1 MNKFKIEATD
11 LFKKEFFVEA
21 KDEKQALNFV
31 EKIFF
36 KTNLLDLDAKI
47 LEETKFKITEK
58 NGQKI
63 EENEDYFEDDF
74 YENDDEDSCENERD
88 YY

>member
-11 LFKKEFFVEA
+11 LFKKEFLVEA

-36 KTNLLDLDAKI
+36 KTNLLDLDAKN
-47 LEETKFKITEK
+47 LEETKFKIIEK

-63 EENEDYFEDDF
+63 EENEDYFEEDF
-74 YENDDEDSCENERD
+74 YEDDEEDLCQNERD

>member
-1 MNKFKIEATD
+1 MNKYKIEATD
-11 LFKKEFFVEA
+11 LFKKVFLVEA

-36 KTNLLDLDAKI
+36 KTNLLDLEAKN
-47 LEETKFKITEK
+47 LEEIKIKIIEK
-58 NGQKI
+58 NGENI
-63 EENEDYFEDDF
+63 EENEDYFEEDF
-74 YENDDEDSCENERD
+74 YEENEKDFCQNERV

>member
-11 LFKKEFFVEA
+11 LFKKEFLIEA

-36 KTNLLDLDAKI
+36 KTNLLDLDAKN
-47 LEETKFKITEK
+47 LEETKFKIIEK

-63 EENEDYFEDDF
+63 EENEDYFEEDF
-74 YENDDEDSCENERD
+74 YEDDDEDLCQNERD